1 MAEPHTHIL
10 RNAPTRE
17 KVVRSAFFLGL
28 VLLAVCAHADSDS
41 PVGAWRTIDDKTGKQ
56 RSVIRISESAGVLEG
71 KVEEI
76 FAQPGDDPKH
86 LCKACE
92 GERKGKPV
100 IGMTILWGLKK
111 EGNGYTG
118 GEILDPDSGAIYRA
132 KAKLLDGGNKLEVR
146 GYIGVSLFGRSQ
158 TWIRQ

>member
-1 MAEPHTHIL
+1 VIVQRWKAAWSVIL
-10 RNAPTRE
+10 LA
-17 KVVRSAFFLGL
+17 SAFFTMSAQAGP
-28 VLLAVCAHADSDS
+28 DS
-41 PVGAWRTIDDKTGKQ
+41 PVGAWRTIDDKTGKE
-56 RSVIRISESAGVLEG
+56 RSVIRISESGGVLEG

-111 EGNGYTG
+111 EGNGYTA
-118 GEILDPDSGAIYRA
+118 EKSSTPTPVRSTAPRPNCWTGATSWRCAVISACRCSDDR
-132 KAKLLDGGNKLEVR
+132 K
-146 GYIGVSLFGRSQ
+146 
-158 TWIRQ
+158 TWIRQQQ

>member
-1 MAEPHTHIL
+1 VIVQRWKAAWSVIL
-10 RNAPTRE
+10 LG
-17 KVVRSAFFLGL
+17 SAFFTISAQAGP
-28 VLLAVCAHADSDS
+28 DS
-41 PVGAWRTIDDKTGKQ
+41 PVGAWRTIDDKTGKE
-56 RSVIRISESAGVLEG
+56 RSVIRISESGGVLEG

-158 TWIRQ
+158 TWIRQQQ